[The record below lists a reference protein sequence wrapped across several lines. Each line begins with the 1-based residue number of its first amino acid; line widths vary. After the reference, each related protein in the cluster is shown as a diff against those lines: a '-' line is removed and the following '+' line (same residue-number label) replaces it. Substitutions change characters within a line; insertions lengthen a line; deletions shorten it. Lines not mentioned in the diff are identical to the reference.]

1 MFSVILL
8 ILFIPSLIFYFNLKL
23 IKQGSDHYYHTLI
36 IDLILKHKRKFVFTH
51 DNIINENIVSY
62 PQLMHWILSFFSK
75 EFIEKISSKLIIIF
89 SLLSSICF
97 FIFLNIISTYVKL
110 FEDDYYVVLASL
122 VFYLIPYNYHSGNAK
137 NTGAS
142 ARGLGLLLGQ
152 VLLYFLVLYKL
163 SDNYIYLWFSVIP
176 CFLSFISSQF
186 ATQYVIFYLTILSI
200 SFLDIYF
207 ILVLLSSFALFL
219 LTMPKVA
226 LNYFKGQYGHKKLYS
241 QYLASVYILK
251 NRPSI
256 WGDIFVF
263 LPKQIY
269 YFIKRDILKIKY
281 KLRDYLNNN
290 SLIILIFQIPLIL
303 VVMIDGYNNSFQ
315 YSGYEKILMTFLLA
329 LFLIFLVITFRPF
342 RFLGEPERYLEFGF
356 GILAILS
363 LLVLPNNLIFV
374 NIGFCI
380 IYLIADYFLRL
391 KNNRANEVIKIDSNF
406 NSFINDAKNLLLKDK
421 DAILLSDSVELTKFF
436 LDVRLKIYF
445 FVVNLEKSDE
455 FHFKDLY
462 KTVYAYISPDV
473 MIRLIKHYKVT
484 YLVIDNINWK
494 TYHEDLFSNDINYS
508 VSIDANKYKLLKL
521 TTN

>member
-1 MFSVILL
+1 MFSVIFL

-75 EFIEKISSKLIIIF
+75 EFIEKNSNKLIIIF

-97 FIFLNIISTYVKL
+97 LVFLKNLGIYIEL
-110 FEDDYYVVLASL
+110 FKNEYYMILASL
-122 VFYLIPYNYHSGNAK
+122 VFYLIPFNYHSGNAK

-152 VLLYFLVLYKL
+152 VLLYLLVLYKL
-163 SDNYIYLWFSVIP
+163 SDNYIYLWLSVIP

-186 ATQYVIFYLTILSI
+186 ATQYVLFYLIVLSI

-207 ILVLLSSFALFL
+207 IFVLLSSLALFFL
-219 LTMPKVA
+219 IMPKVA
-226 LNYFKGQYGHKKLYS
+226 LNYFRGQYGHKKLYS
-241 QYLASVYILK
+241 QHLASVYILK

-256 WGDIFVF
+256 WGDIFIF

-269 YFIKRDILKIKY
+269 YFFKRDILRIKY

-303 VVMIDGYNNSFQ
+303 VIFIYSYYNSFEIN
-315 YSGYEKILMTFLLA
+315 SHEKVLMTFLLA
-329 LFLIFLVITFRPF
+329 LFLIFLLITFRPF

-356 GILAILS
+356 GIIAILS
-363 LLVLPNNLIFV
+363 LLILPINLILI

-380 IYLIADYFLRL
+380 LYLCVDYGLRF
-391 KNNRANEVIKIDSNF
+391 KNTKTIESVNTDNNF
-406 NSFINDAKNLLLKDK
+406 NTFINEAKNVLLNDK
-421 DAILLSDSVELTKFF
+421 EGVLLSDSVELTKFF
-436 LDVRLKIYF
+436 LDIKLKIYF
-445 FVVNLEKSDE
+445 FVVNLEKSDG

-462 KTVYAYISPDV
+462 KTVYAYIAPDV
-473 MIRLIKHYKVT
+473 MIKLIKHYKVT
-484 YLVIDNINWK
+484 YLVIDNVSWK
-494 TYHEDLFSNDINYS
+494 TYHQDLLSNDINYS
-508 VSIDANKYKLLKL
+508 VSLDANNYKLLKL